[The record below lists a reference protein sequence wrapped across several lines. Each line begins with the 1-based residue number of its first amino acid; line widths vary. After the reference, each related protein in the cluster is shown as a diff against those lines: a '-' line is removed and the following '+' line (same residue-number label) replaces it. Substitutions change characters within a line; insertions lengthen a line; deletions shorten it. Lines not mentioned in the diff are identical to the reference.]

1 MNYEYAYY
9 VEELLDGISG
19 FGGVSSTLGLIG
31 YVLSSLAIYT
41 IAQRRGIQ
49 KAWLAWL
56 PVLNVWILG
65 SISDQYRYV
74 VKEQVKSKRKILL
87 ALNLANFVLSVLV
100 LVRIV
105 ATVVSFVSAGMRG
118 ASNEALART
127 LINGILV
134 SMMMSLPLL
143 ALSIAAFVL
152 RAMALYDLYGSC
164 EPDNSVLYLVLSL
177 IPGINQITQPL
188 FLFLCREKD
197 GGMPPRREEAE
208 PAPEPDYHYTEL

>member
-1 MNYEYAYY
+1 M
-9 VEELLDGISG
+9 LDGISG

-87 ALNLANFVLSVLV
+87 GLNLANFVLSVLV

-134 SMMMSLPLL
+134 SLMMSLPLL

>member
-87 ALNLANFVLSVLV
+87 ALNLANFVLSVSV

-105 ATVVSFVSAGMRG
+105 ATVVSFVSAGMQG